1 MKWFK
6 FEHQDEE
13 NNEEE
18 ISPILVYLGPEA
30 LKHSFV
36 VDDFNSFQ
44 DTPECVPGGKFIEV
58 SRQYSFKLRQVADLV
73 EEPLKDEKLN
83 LQKSSKRNFHE
94 EIKPEKK
101 LLNTNENKFDLS
113 NQDTNVIDPTFLETD
128 ESEEKSFT
136 THDKLNTEQVPFED
150 PELLFVK

>member
-6 FEHQDEE
+6 FENQAEE
-13 NNEEE
+13 NTEEE
-18 ISPILVYLGPEA
+18 ISPILVYLSPEA
-30 LKHSFV
+30 LKNTFV

-73 EEPLKDEKLN
+73 EEPLEEEKLKMQN
-83 LQKSSKRNFHE
+83 TSKRNFHE

-101 LLNTNENKFDLS
+101 NFKTDEGKFNFSSQDPSLNGEAESDKENKLKE
-113 NQDTNVIDPTFLETD
+113 TF
-128 ESEEKSFT
+128 ESPE
-136 THDKLNTEQVPFED
+136 KLNAEQVPFED
-150 PELLFVK
+150 LESLFVK